1 MAKKARLK
9 KTRTI
14 AAQKRSGL
22 GKNLLLTLTLVPLI
36 IGVLLIGAWVLDI
49 LVLDDFQA
57 QITVGV
63 LFFLLSFAASNAL
76 QKRWRLAAGW
86 GLLMCADLVLMG
98 WLEVWAQVTALGV
111 GLIGL
116 VLLVIEFYKQ
126 YRSGR
131 AEKPAG

>member
-1 MAKKARLK
+1 MAKKSK
-9 KTRTI
+9 QKYTRT

-22 GKNLLLTLTLVPLI
+22 GKNLLLTLTLVPLV

-49 LVLDDFQA
+49 LVLDDFQS

-76 QKRWRLAAGW
+76 QKKWRLAAGW

-116 VLLVIEFYKQ
+116 ILLLIEFYRQ
-126 YRSGR
+126 YRSGGP
-131 AEKPAG
+131 EKAGK

>member
-1 MAKKARLK
+1 MAKKTK
-9 KTRTI
+9 QKYTRT
-14 AAQKRSGL
+14 APQKRSGL

-36 IGVLLIGAWVLDI
+36 IGVLLVGAWVLDI
-49 LVLDDFQA
+49 LVLDDFQS

-76 QKRWRLAAGW
+76 QKRWRLAGGW

-111 GLIGL
+111 GLIGF
-116 VLLVIEFYKQ
+116 VLLVIEFYRQ

-131 AEKPAG
+131 LEKADK

>member
-1 MAKKARLK
+1 MKKK
-9 KTRTI
+9 SKQKNTRIT
-14 AAQKRSGL
+14 AHKRSGL
-22 GKNLLLTLTLVPLI
+22 GKNLLLTLTLVPLV

-86 GLLMCADLVLMG
+86 GLLMCADLVLWA
-98 WLEVWAQVTALGV
+98 WLKVWAQVTALGV

-116 VLLVIEFYKQ
+116 VILGVEFYKQ
-126 YRSGR
+126 YRTGS
-131 AEKPAG
+131 AERPAR

>member
-1 MAKKARLK
+1 MAKKSK
-9 KTRTI
+9 KKNRRTI
-14 AAQKRSGL
+14 TARKRSGL

-86 GLLMCADLVLMG
+86 GLLMCADLVLWA

-126 YRSGR
+126 YQAGR

>member
-1 MAKKARLK
+1 MAKKTK
-9 KTRTI
+9 QKYTRA

-76 QKRWRLAAGW
+76 QKKWRLAAGW

-116 VLLVIEFYKQ
+116 ILLLIEFYRQ
-126 YRSGR
+126 YRSGGP
-131 AEKPAG
+131 EKAGK